1 MKRICIMLLAGIFCF
16 IVALAPPARGG
27 DPAKKGAASGTLD
40 KTLGTPVYTWVN
52 ANRISTILRNNGT
65 ADIDVAQANSGLQY
79 PKGSNKTAIYLSGPI
94 WGARV
99 AGDPQ
104 VRVGGSAF
112 TSGLQ
117 PGKLLSPGVAE
128 DPDLPKNRIYRVRRD
143 YRAGDLSSEVHD
155 EGKSA
160 EEIRAQ
166 YDLDWK
172 EWPVGDGAPYE
183 DVDKNGSYDPNV
195 DIPGVAGAD
204 QTVWFVTNDNN
215 PTNTLNLYGTQ
226 PLGVECQF
234 TTWAYAQEGQL
245 GNMIFKS
252 YLLINKSTVTFDSMY
267 ICQWVDPDLGFS
279 DDDVVG
285 CDTSLSL
292 GFVYNGTNVDQT
304 YGDLPPPAAGFDFF
318 QGPRVPSPGS
328 SAIFRGQ
335 RVEGF
340 RNLPMTAFFYFIKG
354 DPTLIDPTR
363 GDPAGASQFYNYMR
377 GRVGL
382 TGQPFLTPDGQ
393 PTAFV
398 VPGDPLTGAGW
409 VDGVQYSPD
418 DRRMGLSS
426 GPFTMAPGDTQEVV
440 VAEICAGAIPGVDR
454 LTAVGLLKFFDK
466 AAQLAYE
473 NGFRLPSPPPAPK
486 VTAAELDGEIL
497 LNWGSNPEAIE
508 ATETSDNNG
517 FRFQGYNVYQLPSPS
532 AAISEASKIAVFDLA
547 GDGITRITD
556 YVFDPQIGVVTPKV
570 VQLGTDSGIKRYLSV
585 SADATRGGAK
595 LSNGTRYY
603 FAVTAYSYS
612 SDPNAVPNNLETPL
626 QVLTLVPHS
635 ANPGYRATSAAG
647 DTVAGVR
654 HTGSSDGSIVPLVID
669 PSRGTGHTYE
679 VRFADQGGETVWNL
693 IDYTSRDT
701 LARNQTNQ
709 SGDDNYPIIDG
720 IMVKVLGPPPGMKEW
735 SIGSNGLRHITWANA
750 DPDGVWHDLEGY
762 EHTIGNGYEWWFSG
776 STVTVDRLKNVQLR
790 FAGADGTWDPTVPQ
804 PDPNFS
810 RAYRYLRGATAA
822 PAKPEFAPWI
832 KNPSAGY
839 PYQDYNYSV
848 PFAAYDMSVNPPRRL
863 AVGHVENNRA
873 NGLVDG
879 RYWPLRHDATN
890 ANNVADNS
898 PREWFFIFD
907 VDYSET
913 PLAELQVDLL
923 NETVPLL
930 WWGIVNRR
938 ATAPDFVSGSEF
950 TIVANQINTPS
961 DIFAFDAPSVTYS
974 GETAVNDVQRI
985 NVVPNPY
992 YGVNSEEINKYNRFV
1007 TFTHLP
1013 RVATIRIFN
1022 LGGILVREI
1031 RKSSDSQF
1039 ERWDLANE
1047 SGLPVGSGLYIA
1059 HIEMPEL
1066 NGEVKILKLA
1076 IVQEQQIL
1084 DRF

>member
-1 MKRICIMLLAGIFCF
+1 MKRTPYCIIAGLCCLMAAFTMD
-16 IVALAPPARGG
+16 ATSGERDKKAAPAG
-27 DPAKKGAASGTLD
+27 SLNM
-40 KTLGTPVYTWVN
+40 TLGTPVYTWIN

-79 PKGSNKTAIYLSGPI
+79 PKGSNKTAIYLSGPL
-94 WGARV
+94 WGARI

-104 VRVGGSAF
+104 PRVGGSAF

-117 PGKLLSPGVAE
+117 PGKMLSPGVAE
-128 DPDLPKNRIYRVRRD
+128 DPNLPKNRIYRVRRD
-143 YRAGDLSSEVHD
+143 YRAGDLSSEAHD

-172 EWPVGDGAPYE
+172 EWPAADGAPYE
-183 DVDKNGSYDPNV
+183 DIDGNGAYDPSV
-195 DIPGVAGAD
+195 DIPGVQGAD
-204 QTVWFVTNDNN
+204 QTGWFVTNDNN
-215 PTNTLNLYGTQ
+215 PTNTLNLYGAQ

-252 YLLINKSTVTFDSMY
+252 YLLINKSTTTFDSMY
-267 ICQWVDPDLGFS
+267 IAQWVDPDLGFS
-279 DDDVVG
+279 DDDLVG
-285 CDTSLSL
+285 CDTTLSL
-292 GFVYNGTNVDQT
+292 GFVYNGANVDAT

-328 SAIFRGQ
+328 TAIFRGK
-335 RVEGF
+335 RIEGY

-354 DPTLIDPTR
+354 DPTLADPTR
-363 GDPAGASQFYNYMR
+363 GDPAGSTQFYNYMR

-382 TGQPFLTPDGQ
+382 TGQPFLDPDGN

-398 VPGDPLTGAGW
+398 VPGDPVTGAGW
-409 VDGVQYSPD
+409 VDGRQFSAD

-440 VAEICAGAIPGVDR
+440 VAEICAGAIAGVDR
-454 LTAVGLLKFFDK
+454 ITAVSLLKFFDK

-473 NGFRLPSPPPAPK
+473 NGFRLPSPPPSPK

-497 LNWGSNPEAIE
+497 LNWGSDPAAIE
-508 ATETSDNNG
+508 ATETSNNNG
-517 FRFQGYNVYQLPSPS
+517 FLFQGYNVYQLPSPS
-532 AAISEASKIAVFDLA
+532 SALSEATKIAVYDLA

-556 YVFDPQIGVVTPKV
+556 YVFDPQIGVITPKV

-585 SADATRGGAK
+585 TSDAVRGGAK

-635 ANPGYRATSAAG
+635 ANPGYRATSSQG
-647 DTVAGVR
+647 DTVQGIR
-654 HTGSSDGSIVPLVID
+654 HTGTSDGSVVPLVID
-669 PSRGTGHTYE
+669 PTKGTGHTYE
-679 VRFADQGGETVWNL
+679 VRFADRDGETVWNV
-693 IDYTSRDT
+693 IDNTTRDT

-709 SGDDNYPIIDG
+709 SGDDNYPILDG
-720 IMVKVLGPPPGMKEW
+720 IMVKVLGPPPGMKDWE
-735 SIGSNGLRHITWANA
+735 IGSNGLRHITWANA
-750 DPDGVWHDLEGY
+750 DVNGVFEDLEGFS
-762 EHTIGNGYEWWFSG
+762 HTIGNAYEHWFSG
-776 STVTVDRLKNVQLR
+776 STITVDRLKDVQIR
-790 FAGADGTWDPTVPQ
+790 YAAADGTWDPLSTQ
-804 PDPNFS
+804 TDPNFS
-810 RAYRYLRGATAA
+810 RAYRYLRGAAAA

-832 KNPSAGY
+832 INPTGGY

-848 PFAAYDMSVNPPRRL
+848 PFAAYDMSTDPPRRL
-863 AVGHVENNRA
+863 AIGHLENNRA
-873 NGLVDG
+873 NGRVDG
-879 RYWPLRHDATN
+879 RYWPMRNDDPG
-890 ANNVADNS
+890 ADNTS
-898 PREWFFIFD
+898 DNTPREWFFIFD

-913 PLAELQVDLL
+913 PKAELQVDLL
-923 NETVPLL
+923 NETVPML
-930 WWGIVNRR
+930 WWGVVNRR
-938 ATAPDFVSGSEF
+938 STAPDFVSGSEF
-950 TIVANQINTPS
+950 TILANQINTPT
-961 DIFAFDAPSVTYS
+961 DVFAYDAPSVEYS

-1013 RVATIRIFN
+1013 KVAVIRIFN
-1022 LGGILVREI
+1022 LGGILVRVI
-1031 RKSSDSQF
+1031 RKESDSQF
-1039 ERWDLANE
+1039 ERWDLAND